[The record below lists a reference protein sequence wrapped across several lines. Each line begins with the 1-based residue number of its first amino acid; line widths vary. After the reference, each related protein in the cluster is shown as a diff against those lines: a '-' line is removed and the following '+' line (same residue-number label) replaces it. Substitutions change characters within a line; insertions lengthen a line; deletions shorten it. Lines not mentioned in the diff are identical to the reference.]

1 MNVFQ
6 GEGVSLTN
14 CFYCIFILYIAGVG
28 VNSGKQ
34 TWLRKVHSGWVSGGG
49 DFDF

>member
-6 GEGVSLTN
+6 GEGGVINELFLLY
-14 CFYCIFILYIAGVG
+14 FYLYIAGVG
-28 VNSGKQ
+28 VHPGKQ
-34 TWLRKVHSGWVSGGG
+34 TWLRKVHGGWVSGG